1 MTSLASGMPE
11 IHYLIKPTV
20 LNLSRCTHFLI
31 TEQQVNQYKNLML
44 TDKAGGEIFIV
55 SREIF
60 IVSREN

>member
-1 MTSLASGMPE
+1 MPE

-20 LNLSRCTHFLI
+20 LKLSRCTHFLI